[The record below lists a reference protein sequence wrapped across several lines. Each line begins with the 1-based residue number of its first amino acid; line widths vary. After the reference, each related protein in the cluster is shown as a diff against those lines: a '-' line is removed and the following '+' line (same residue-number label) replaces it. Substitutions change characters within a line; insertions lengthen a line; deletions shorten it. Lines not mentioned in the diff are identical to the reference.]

1 MARMFYD
8 EMHDAGGECRSHYR
22 EFARWLADTPEEQV
36 LQRRREADLLF
47 HRAGIT
53 FTLYGDE
60 QGTERLLSS
69 PWCENQGFSWGG
81 HVLGL
86 QGHPEMTEELVRRWI
101 AGWPHL
107 LDPSQPSQ
115 QSAED
120 MLAGLPARIAGL
132 NRVAEGFYRH
142 WLSLID

>member
-1 MARMFYD
+1 QW
-8 EMHDAGGECRSHYR
+8 HGDA
-22 EFARWLADTPEEQV
+22 F
-36 LQRRREADLLF
+36 DLP
-47 HRAGIT
+47 
-53 FTLYGDE
+53 
-60 QGTERLLSS
+60 QGAERLLSS

>member
-1 MARMFYD
+1 
-8 EMHDAGGECRSHYR
+8 
-22 EFARWLADTPEEQV
+22 
-36 LQRRREADLLF
+36 
-47 HRAGIT
+47 
-53 FTLYGDE
+53 
-60 QGTERLLSS
+60 
-69 PWCENQGFSWGG
+69 

-120 MLAGLPARIAGL
+120 MLAGLPAKVAGL